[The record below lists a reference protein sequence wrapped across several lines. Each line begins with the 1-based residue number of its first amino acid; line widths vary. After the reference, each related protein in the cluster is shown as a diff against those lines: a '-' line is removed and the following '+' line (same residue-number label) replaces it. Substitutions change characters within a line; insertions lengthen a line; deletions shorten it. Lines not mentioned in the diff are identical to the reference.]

1 MVAHEKSKRQ
11 HFVSFLSHKLKGRLS
26 EERTKYWI
34 CLFCPHRH
42 NGLAIGCC
50 CAHTC
55 ERERMFSVLLCCKK
69 TDFFF
74 MFFLVVC
81 VVVMRMAEGV
91 RLITV
96 L

>member
-1 MVAHEKSKRQ
+1 MVAREKSKRQ
-11 HFVSFLSHKLKGRLS
+11 HFVSFLSHKLKGRVS

-34 CLFCPHRH
+34 CLFCPHPH

-69 TDFFF
+69 TDFF
-74 MFFLVVC
+74 LCSSLLC